1 MSHSV
6 YIGLGSNLEN
16 PRHQLHDAVH
26 RLTSLPQTKVL
37 AISSAYQSQ
46 PMGPQDQPDY
56 LNAVACLD
64 TKLEPSELLDQLQA
78 IEAEQG
84 RQRDGQ
90 RWGARTLDLDIL
102 LYDDLVMKTD
112 RLTIPH
118 IGVHER
124 EFVLYPLNEIAPDLD
139 IPGRGRVSELTEHC
153 DPRGIKSVGA
163 LQ

>member
-1 MSHSV
+1 MSQTV
-6 YIGLGSNLEN
+6 FIGLGSNLEN
-16 PRHQLHDAVH
+16 PGQQLAEAV
-26 RLTSLPQTKVL
+26 RNLRQVPQTRFVRV
-37 AISSAYQSQ
+37 SSIYQTR
-46 PMGPQDQPDY
+46 PLGPQGQPDY

-64 TKLEPSELLDQLQA
+64 TELEPDELLDQLQA

-102 LYDDLVMKTD
+102 LYDDLVMKTN

-124 EFVLYPLNEIAPDLD
+124 EFVLYPLNEIAPDLE
-139 IPGRGRVSELTEHC
+139 IPGHGRVSDLARHC
-153 DPRGIKSVGA
+153 NPNGIRRLGVVS
-163 LQ
+163 